1 MKADGD
7 LVSVIIP
14 VYNSEKFIKET
25 IKTVQNQTYKN
36 YELIVVN
43 DCSTDNSKK
52 IIEEEIKKDNK
63 IKLINLKENSGVAI
77 ARNTGIDNAK
87 GKYIAFL
94 DADDLWEKE
103 KLEKQI
109 EFMSKNE
116 YEFTFTGY
124 EFADKN
130 GKGNGKIVHV
140 PSKINYKQ
148 ALKNTIIWTSTVI
161 FDQEKLGKKIIQ
173 MPNEKRGQDTATWW
187 KVLKQIDDAYGID
200 EVLSYYRRTNES
212 LSANKL
218 KALKRTWNLY
228 RNVEH
233 LNIFYSFYN
242 FCWYIFNAIKR
253 RV

>member
-124 EFADKN
+124 E
-130 GKGNGKIVHV
+130 
-140 PSKINYKQ
+140 
-148 ALKNTIIWTSTVI
+148 
-161 FDQEKLGKKIIQ
+161 
-173 MPNEKRGQDTATWW
+173 
-187 KVLKQIDDAYGID
+187 
-200 EVLSYYRRTNES
+200 LS
-212 LSANKL
+212 LI
-218 KALKRTWNLY
+218 
-228 RNVEH
+228 H
-233 LNIFYSFYN
+233 I
-242 FCWYIFNAIKR
+242 
-253 RV
+253 